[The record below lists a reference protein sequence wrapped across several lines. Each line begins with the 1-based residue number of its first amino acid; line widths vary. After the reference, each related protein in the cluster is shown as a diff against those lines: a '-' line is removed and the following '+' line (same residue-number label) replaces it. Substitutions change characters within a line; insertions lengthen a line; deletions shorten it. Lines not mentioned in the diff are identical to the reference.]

1 MCWDWKKKKC
11 PGYSKDRS
19 LAKTIEVT
27 AMLGKKK
34 MSRKQLITVSLS
46 KDSRPRLC
54 QKGANWRSR
63 GNIPSSSV
71 RINTEKLS
79 GPGPTSVCAVTVM
92 RYSVHFSSCSK
103 RYLVVS
109 EGMPKISWG
118 LSSSPS
124 TEVYLIEYSVIMPFC
139 FSTGGGCQ
147 LTKILVELGL
157 VQLMS
162 WGGADGSYFGSEL
175 KEGLSERTGV
185 VGKKNDKT
193 KEKAKINKWTIRA
206 TKWK

>member
-1 MCWDWKKKKC
+1 
-11 PGYSKDRS
+11 
-19 LAKTIEVT
+19 
-27 AMLGKKK
+27 
-34 MSRKQLITVSLS
+34 MSRKTKIKTKIKTKTRITVSLS
-46 KDSRPRLC
+46 RDSRPRLC
-54 QKGANWRSR
+54 QKGASWRSR
-63 GNIPSSSV
+63 SNIPSSSV

-79 GPGPTSVCAVTVM
+79 GPGPTSVWAVTVI

-109 EGMPKISWG
+109 EGIPKILWG

-124 TEVYLIEYSVIMPFC
+124 TEVYLMEYSVIMPFC

-175 KEGLSERTGV
+175 KEGLSERAGV
-185 VGKKNDKT
+185 VGKK
-193 KEKAKINKWTIRA
+193 KW
-206 TKWK
+206 

>member
-1 MCWDWKKKKC
+1 
-11 PGYSKDRS
+11 
-19 LAKTIEVT
+19 
-27 AMLGKKK
+27 
-34 MSRKQLITVSLS
+34 MSREKWITVSLS
-46 KDSRPRLC
+46 KDSRSRLC

-71 RINTEKLS
+71 RINTDKLS
-79 GPGPTSVCAVTVM
+79 GPGPTSVWAVTVI

-109 EGMPKISWG
+109 EGIPKISWG
-118 LSSSPS
+118 LSSSPP
-124 TEVYLIEYSVIMPFC
+124 TAVYLMEYSVIMPFC

-193 KEKAKINKWTIRA
+193 KEKAKINKRTLRA

>member
-1 MCWDWKKKKC
+1 
-11 PGYSKDRS
+11 
-19 LAKTIEVT
+19 
-27 AMLGKKK
+27 
-34 MSRKQLITVSLS
+34 MSREKRITVSLS
-46 KDSRPRLC
+46 KTADQDC
-54 QKGANWRSR
+54 QKDANWRSR

-71 RINTEKLS
+71 RINTDKLS
-79 GPGPTSVCAVTVM
+79 GPGPTSVWAVTVI

-109 EGMPKISWG
+109 EGIPKISWG

-124 TEVYLIEYSVIMPFC
+124 TAVYLMEYSVIMPFC

-185 VGKKNDKT
+185 VGKQKNDKT
-193 KEKAKINKWTIRA
+193 KEKAKINKRTIRA
-206 TKWK
+206 TKQK